1 MNVQNTQ
8 KALQD
13 TKKSTLKKKKLN
25 SSKESLTKMI
35 KK

>member
-1 MNVQNTQ
+1 MNAQNTQ

-13 TKKSTLKKKKLN
+13 TKKSTLKKKKT
-25 SSKESLTKMI
+25 SSRESLTKMI